1 MAINT
6 RYGGTMKVGDLVQA
20 RYNTS
25 KLGIIMEIKRKHYG
39 FKEVIEF
46 TVLWNCGFT
55 GYLYGKYL
63 VPVKKCP

>member
-1 MAINT
+1 
-6 RYGGTMKVGDLVQA
+6 MKVGDLVKA

-25 KLGIIMEIKRKHYG
+25 KLGIIMEISRKHFG

-55 GYLYGKYL
+55 GILYEKYL